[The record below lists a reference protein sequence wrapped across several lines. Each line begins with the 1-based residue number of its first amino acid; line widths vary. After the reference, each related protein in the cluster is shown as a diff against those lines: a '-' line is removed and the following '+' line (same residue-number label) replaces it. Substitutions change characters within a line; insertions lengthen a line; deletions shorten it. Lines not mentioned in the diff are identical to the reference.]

1 MSKFPAL
8 ITEIIEPVGIIRFNR
23 AAERNPLSLATLNE
37 LKTLFSNMAAS
48 AHVEAVIFTGTD
60 DVFASGADIRELT
73 TLDTTSALRFS
84 RIGQELFEA
93 ISSARQIT
101 IAAINGFCFGGALD
115 LALACDIRLASS
127 SALFAHPGARLGI
140 ITGWGGTQRLPRI
153 IGRTRAIEFFATAKS
168 VSSHEALEMG
178 MISDIC
184 DPVLEGALRFC
195 SRHQKTKAP
204 NLTSAPL

>member
-1 MSKFPAL
+1 MSEMPPSL
-8 ITEIIEPVGIIRFNR
+8 ITEIIDQVGIIRFNR
-23 AAERNPLSLATLNE
+23 PAERNPLSLSTLNE
-37 LKTLFSNMAAS
+37 LKTSFSNMAAS
-48 AHVEAVIFTGTD
+48 SEVEAVIFTGND

-73 TLDTTSALRFS
+73 SLHSTSAREFS
-84 RIGQELFEA
+84 KVGQELFQA

-153 IGRTRAIEFFATAKS
+153 IGRTRALEFFATARS

-184 DPVLEGALRFC
+184 DPVLECAVRFC
-195 SRHQKTKAP
+195 SRNPQKQRRQI
-204 NLTSAPL
+204 